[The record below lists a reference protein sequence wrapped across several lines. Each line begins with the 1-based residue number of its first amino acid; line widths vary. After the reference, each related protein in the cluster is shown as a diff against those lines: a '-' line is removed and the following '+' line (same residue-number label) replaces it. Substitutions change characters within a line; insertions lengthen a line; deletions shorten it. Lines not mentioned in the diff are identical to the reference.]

1 MRILTRVSALV
12 LFLSVIPAC
21 QQGTRLGQKGRQLRP
36 LDDMLR
42 TSQLGTPQ
50 DGIAAV
56 ILLDTSGSMKDR
68 LVDAD
73 GHTKPKLAIAQRA
86 LISLIRQFEDFGRK
100 NPERK
105 LLVGIYEFSS
115 RDDEPLC
122 RQVLRLSPPDLSE
135 AEAVLQKIKAL
146 GGTPIGNAMIE
157 AKRRLDATGFSHRH
171 ILVITDG
178 ENNRGYAPGD
188 VAHAIG
194 QRPDGERA
202 SIYFIAFDTQAS
214 HFDPVRDAGGLVL
227 SASSEKDLNQT
238 LAFVLTGKILVEEPV
253 TPPGR

>member
-1 MRILTRVSALV
+1 MRILKRLPALLV
-12 LFLSVIPAC
+12 ALSVLGAC
-21 QQGTRLGQKGRQLRP
+21 QQGTRHGQKAKHLRP
-36 LDDMLR
+36 MEDLLR
-42 TSQLGTPQ
+42 TTQQGIPQ
-50 DGIAAV
+50 EGIAAL

-68 LVDAD
+68 LMDAD
-73 GHTKPKLAIAQRA
+73 GHPKPKLAIAQRA
-86 LISLIRQFEDFGRK
+86 LMNLVRQFEDFGRK

-115 RDDEPLC
+115 RDDEPPC
-122 RQVLRLSPPDLSE
+122 RQVLSLSTPSLPE
-135 AEAVLQKIKAL
+135 AEDALRKIKAL

-157 AKRRLDATGFSHRH
+157 AKRRLDQAGFSRRH

-188 VAHAIG
+188 VARAIG
-194 QRPDGERA
+194 KQPDAERA

-227 SASSEKDLNQT
+227 SAASEKDLNQT
-238 LAFVLTGKILVEEPV
+238 LEFVLTGKILVEEPV
-253 TPPGR
+253 TPAGR